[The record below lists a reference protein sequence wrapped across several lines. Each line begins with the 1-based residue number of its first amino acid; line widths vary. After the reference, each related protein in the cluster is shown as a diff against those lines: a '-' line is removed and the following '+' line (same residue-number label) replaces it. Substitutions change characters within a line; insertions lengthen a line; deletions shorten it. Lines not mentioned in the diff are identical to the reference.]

1 METFTEAKDFADN
14 PHYHQQRQE
23 SLRGLDMNTID
34 APIIEIIDGFAK
46 LSCCFTLQSCY
57 GHFLHE
63 SQKDPKN
70 IAPLPISAHIS
81 RVEYRIA
88 YIALC
93 IQNSDPGRELFH
105 DLSKI
110 PALDPQFIQFGC
122 AEWFWKKQVNSYAL
136 QVEPKRHMFQDR
148 ISVGYKEA
156 LHIEKIRDEFFGEL
170 KKIINKRA
178 EQETSRPIW

>member
-1 METFTEAKDFADN
+1 VGDDDPERIN
-14 PHYHQQRQE
+14 
-23 SLRGLDMNTID
+23 GLPRISN
-34 APIIEIIDGFAK
+34 
-46 LSCCFTLQSCY
+46 QS
-57 GHFLHE
+57 
-63 SQKDPKN
+63 
-70 IAPLPISAHIS
+70 
-81 RVEYRIA
+81 V
-88 YIALC
+88 
-93 IQNSDPGRELFH
+93 PGRELFH

-122 AEWFWKKQVNSYAL
+122 AEWFWKRQVNSYAL